1 MRLANAYDK
10 DRGVPPVTR
19 WVDEELLQYL
29 DQCKSPAFSERSRLR
44 LPGEVRQLRGHKHK
58 VMSVVD

>member
-29 DQCKSPAFSERSRLR
+29 DQ
-44 LPGEVRQLRGHKHK
+44 
-58 VMSVVD
+58 